1 MFQTAPGFS
10 NRFKTALKAVGLT
23 TEEEIAKALKV
34 SIPTARV
41 FMTRSQIQMNV
52 VMAFRIK
59 DLTGYRVNWLVFG
72 GKETP
77 TDPEETRLLQILRS
91 LPQEKRDEVYDR
103 ILSAIHD

>member
-1 MFQTAPGFS
+1 MFQTAAGF
-10 NRFKTALKAVGLT
+10 NERFRVAFQAIGLT
-23 TEEEIAKALKV
+23 TDAEIAQALRI

-41 FMTRSQIQMNV
+41 LMTRSQIQMNV
-52 VMAFRIK
+52 IMAFRIK

-91 LPQEKRDEVYDR
+91 LPQEKRDAVYDR
-103 ILSAIHD
+103 ILDVIHE